1 MALIGNVIAS
11 AFAGN
16 PALINYDIFVATFSM
31 LSLFYLIAAAWN
43 ESFMGHPIIPV
54 TLDLLNAIFFFTAA
68 IAMAAE
74 LGAHSCS
81 NDVRIPSLFP
91 SIVLPPHHHHKP
103 YLHSSVLYRKQPPHK
118 RLERPLRPLPRGA
131 SLDRLPMVWLGLLHG
146 LALLQLPRRKIRWS
160 QSPLRRNSER
170 WAEHVSSLSSR

>member
-43 ESFMGHPIIPV
+43 ESFIGHPIIPV
-54 TLDLLNAIFFFTAA
+54 VVDLLNAIFFFTAA

-81 NDVRIPSLFP
+81 NDVRTTF
-91 SIVLPPHHHHKP
+91 
-103 YLHSSVLYRKQPPHK
+103 
-118 RLERPLRPLPRGA
+118 
-131 SLDRLPMVWLGLLHG
+131 
-146 LALLQLPRRKIRWS
+146 ALLFSPRLYYPLSTTQQL
-160 QSPLRRNSER
+160 LTV
-170 WAEHVSSLSSR
+170 VSRPTPPVTT